1 MDFYIYSTA
10 VISEVLLTYD
20 RQLEADVIRG
30 MLYDPEGK
38 EVIELKLVKP

>member
-1 MDFYIYSTA
+1 MDFWIHSTA
-10 VISEVLLTYD
+10 VITEVLLTYD
-20 RQLEADVIRG
+20 RQSEADVIRG